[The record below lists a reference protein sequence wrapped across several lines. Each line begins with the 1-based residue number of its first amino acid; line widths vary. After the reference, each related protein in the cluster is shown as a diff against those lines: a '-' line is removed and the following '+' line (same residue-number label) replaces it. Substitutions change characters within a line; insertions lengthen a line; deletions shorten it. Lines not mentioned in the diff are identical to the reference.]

1 MKLTAYSRNRILETF
16 KRWEVPKEF
25 AEPMYNYLVHGFN
38 PGGCFTSI
46 LANDFHGAIIKSH
59 PSNTIEALKALTG
72 WVYDTLPRDARGNYR
87 AVDEWCYLKD
97 IERRLILERKE
108 LIYTEQDELVMSLQ
122 SKPTV
127 EPVLY

>member
-16 KRWEVPKEF
+16 RRWEVPREF

-38 PGGCFTSI
+38 PGSCFTAV
-46 LANDFHGAIIKSH
+46 LANDFHGAILSSH
-59 PSNTIEALKALTG
+59 PGNTIQALKALTG
-72 WVYDTLPRDARGNYR
+72 WIYDTLPRDARGNYK

-97 IERRLILERKE
+97 VERRLILERKE
-108 LIYTEQDELVMSLQ
+108 LIYNEEEEVMMTLQ

-127 EPVLY
+127 EPVLF